1 MGSHLAPQAGP
12 PGQWPEVTDD
22 DIIERGSAR
31 APGPGWRLPGM
42 LVPRWRP
49 PRIAVIVGLAGLLAG
64 LAAGYAVGT
73 WHTRKAVPVSS
84 EPSFNPQSVVPIF
97 VSAPLTQPGPECS
110 LQNGHD
116 LQLGVEVSNDSVAP
130 VTILRVAPLVPL
142 GGLKALSLI
151 WGPCGELPGQ
161 PPEDQALAPG
171 NSLWFT
177 VSFRVLVAC
186 PGPLPVQ
193 FAIGYSE
200 NGQRGATSVEGF
212 ADLSQVHYS
221 GCS

>member
-1 MGSHLAPQAGP
+1 
-12 PGQWPEVTDD
+12 VTDD
-22 DIIERGSAR
+22 DIIERASSRRPVAE
-31 APGPGWRLPGM
+31 WRLSRM
-42 LVPRWRP
+42 LVPRRRP
-49 PRIAVIVGLAGLLAG
+49 PRIAVILGLAGLLAG
-64 LAAGYAVGT
+64 LAVGYAAGT
-73 WHTRKAVPVSS
+73 WHTRKAAPVNS
-84 EPSFNPQSVVPIF
+84 EPRFNPQSVVPIF

-110 LQNGHD
+110 IQNGRD

-130 VTILRVAPLVPL
+130 LTILQVAPLVPL

-161 PPEDQALAPG
+161 PPQDQAMAPG
-171 NSLWFT
+171 GSLWFT
-177 VSFRVLVAC
+177 VTFRVLVAC

-193 FAIGYSE
+193 FAIGYSQ
-200 NGQRGATSVEGF
+200 NGQRAATTVEGF